1 MVYTAEKYPGRLN
14 ASLRCLMLSS
24 EMGFR
29 GSCVN
34 SCCVRE
40 PQARSRVLGRST
52 ALLCWLENVFR
63 SPFSRSKVWIH
74 LDAIS
79 EELVNPDPSVG
90 GPAPSHSLQG
100 QCPGPGWCGVL
111 TAVGAS
117 PSPEMAV
124 SLTSQSVCSERS

>member
-14 ASLRCLMLSS
+14 ASLCCLILSS
-24 EMGFR
+24 EMRFR

-34 SCCVRE
+34 SCVRE
-40 PQARSRVLGRST
+40 PQARSRVLSRST
-52 ALLCWLENVFR
+52 ALLCWLENIFR

-74 LDAIS
+74 LDEIS

-100 QCPGPGWCGVL
+100 QCPGPGLCGVL
-111 TAVGAS
+111 TAAGAS

-124 SLTSQSVCSERS
+124 SLMSQSVCSERS